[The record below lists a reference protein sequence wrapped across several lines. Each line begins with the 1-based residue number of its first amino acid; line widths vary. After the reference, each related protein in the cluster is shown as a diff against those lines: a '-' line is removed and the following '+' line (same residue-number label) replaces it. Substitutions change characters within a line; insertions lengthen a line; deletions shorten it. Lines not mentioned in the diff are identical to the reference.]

1 VNRIFIDEAAACHF
15 NCDQIVIDEE
25 LRRSL
30 RCICTTDT
38 ASAFY
43 RLPLS
48 ETTLQQQDMDYTC
61 VQPPDFISEEHK
73 RPCNALQDLSITY
86 FGLPDVFSVES
97 QPTLPTSARLG
108 AKTKHVM
115 NTSTTLNQQ
124 GDQPDDTPISH
135 QECAEEAVHRAMLH
149 TSAESALELA
159 IPYLDQHIPYTPT
172 VYESRSCQGDYTDPQ
187 ARLFDSITESAYE
200 CIDDQAVA
208 NISDHLHRMAAIDD
222 YYSDSGENEVER
234 AVDELSEVASAVVI
248 RHAFMAMGTWLSILM
263 LTSGHL
269 AWAIRE
275 TFAYAVWGSAKW
287 VLNKIHKIWHK
298 PVISYLCPSM
308 THNSPQYKKATRNF
322 YLTSDPQYKET
333 SYLSVRRIIHWIDR
347 GVHDSAGCNA
357 WVTLAQ
363 KVKYK
368 YHFNDIFLVYR
379 HVKHLANHSPKALVT
394 RAISSF
400 KQSTNSFTYQNLQA
414 KLVSQALFIQS
425 AEFAM
430 ECQGAVTAAKQHA
443 NLCGAQGCWCKA
455 QSTQTGYPIQAC
467 RLEHAFEVLSGII
480 DDLTESQVSQCIEH
494 LRSFDDYDSFS
505 TDLAINR
512 YNKDGLLA
520 AFSGSSF
527 RRADTCY
534 LCTELVIGKA
544 TTKHKI
550 TFCNSC
556 WVSNRPKA
564 RLSILF
570 HTERQL
576 QLSQPDTSSN
586 SSFEELGSPM
596 SSVTNDQYEPHGDFH
611 SDCLSP
617 PSFAQIDANTD
628 VLQQF
633 RNAVD
638 RKRYALEGDNWLTRI
653 RTKFTSNLTAA
664 KGRYRKLVQRWCPE
678 YSENASMDTV
688 MSPSP
693 SEEWPDELPMSTWL
707 RKRHQHIKTRKP
719 VKTVNTLPQ
728 YLRCSPSTYL
738 NQLNRSRTNQQ
749 DINQYFRPGLAVNQP
764 QNKTH

>member
-1 VNRIFIDEAAACHF
+1 MSLIHGEAGTAVTSENSCRQRLHAAG
-15 NCDQIVIDEE
+15 
-25 LRRSL
+25 L
-30 RCICTTDT
+30 RCFCTSDT
-38 ASAFY
+38 AGAFH
-43 RLPLS
+43 RLPYS
-48 ETTLQQQDMDYTC
+48 EATLQQQDLDYTC
-61 VQPPDFISEEHK
+61 VHSPVFTSEEHR

-86 FGLPDVFSVES
+86 FELPDVLSTES
-97 QPTLPTSARLG
+97 GPTLPTSGKLG

-115 NTSTTLNQQ
+115 HTNTASNQR
-124 GDQPDDTPISH
+124 GDQAADTPITH
-135 QECAEEAVHRAMLH
+135 EECVGEPAHRTMQH

-159 IPYLDQHIPYTPT
+159 IPYLEQHIPYTPT
-172 VYESRSCQGDYTDPQ
+172 VYESRSCQGDHTDPQ
-187 ARLFDSITESAYE
+187 ARLFDSITEAAYE
-200 CIDDQAVA
+200 CIDDQAVR

-222 YYSDSGENEVER
+222 YYSDSGENEVEK

-248 RHAFMAMGTWLSILM
+248 RHAFMAMGTWLSILL
-263 LTSGHL
+263 LTSRHL

-275 TFAYAVWGSAKW
+275 LFAYAVWGSAKW
-287 VLNKIHKIWHK
+287 VLNKVHKIWHK

-308 THNSPQYKKATRNF
+308 THNSPQYKKATRSF
-322 YLTSDPQYKET
+322 YLTSDPQYKEA

-379 HVKHLANHSPKALVT
+379 HLKLSVEHSPKALVT

-414 KLVSQALFIQS
+414 KLVSQALFTQS
-425 AEFAM
+425 AEFAL
-430 ECQGAVTAAKQHA
+430 ECQGTVAAAKQHA
-443 NLCGAQGCWCKA
+443 NLCGAQGCWCKV
-455 QSTQTGYPIQAC
+455 QSSQTGYPIQAC
-467 RLEHAFEVLSGII
+467 RLEHAFEVLSAII
-480 DDLTESQVSQCIEH
+480 DDLTESQVSQCIEN
-494 LRSFDDYDSFS
+494 LRSFDEYDSFS
-505 TDLAINR
+505 TNLAMNR

-534 LCTELVIGKA
+534 LCTELVVGKA

-550 TFCNSC
+550 TFCDSC
-556 WVSNRPKA
+556 WVINRPKA

-570 HTERQL
+570 HTERQR
-576 QLSQPDTSSN
+576 QLSQSDTSSN

-596 SSVTNDQYEPHGDFH
+596 SSVTNDRYEPRGDFH

-617 PSFAQIDANTD
+617 PSFAQIDANTN

-633 RNAVD
+633 QNAVD

-653 RTKFTSNLTAA
+653 RTKFTSNITAA

-707 RKRHQHIKTRKP
+707 RKRHQRIDTRRP
-719 VKTVNTLPQ
+719 VIPVNTLPQ
-728 YLRCSPSTYL
+728 YLKCSPSTYL
-738 NQLNRSRTNQQ
+738 NQLNSSRTNQQ
-749 DINQYFRPGLAVNQP
+749 NIDQYFRPGLAVNQP